1 MEFEGV
7 YQTSFTIPTGAT
19 SGERITLDGT
29 RGAVF
34 IYSSAGNLIGSLS
47 GSAGTDPFGNA
58 YPVGFTEF
66 QDVNTNIAFTNI
78 FSGIVYEGFLAN
90 RSSTPDYNHIS
101 FLAAQSSLT
110 SVYQSPWT
118 AGNSF
123 VQMLFTAAS
132 GSTMGVNSPN
142 LALQANGSI
151 TSDLFVSL
159 IGAIAGGDSAN
170 GIASWQTP
178 SYNANWS
185 ATSTFN
191 GQTPVTPLH
200 FRKDAENNLWLYGA
214 FLAGAVLP
222 GTTIFVLPVGYRPIT
237 LFGGNN
243 HMLDCMRLSGGAVT
257 QGKLRIDNS
266 GNVVTANANGLGVA
280 INDQFFA
287 NGKIPLGQIP

>member
-34 IYSSAGNLIGSLS
+34 VYSNAGNLIGSLS
-47 GSAGTDPFGNA
+47 GSAGTDGFGNA
-58 YPVGFTEF
+58 YPVGFTEYA
-66 QDVNTNIAFTNI
+66 DVNTNIAFTNM

-90 RSSTPDYNHIS
+90 RASTPDYNHIS

-110 SVYQSPWT
+110 SAYQSPWT

-123 VQMLFTAAS
+123 VQMLFTAAA
-132 GSTMGVNSPN
+132 GTTMGVNSPN
-142 LALQANGSI
+142 LALAANGSVN
-151 TSDLFVSL
+151 TDLFMSIL
-159 IGAIAGGDSAN
+159 GAIAGGDSIN
-170 GIASWQTP
+170 GIAAWQAP

-185 ATSTFN
+185 ASSTYN
-191 GQTPVTPLH
+191 GQSPVTPLH
-200 FRKDAENNLWLYGA
+200 YRKDAENNLWLYGCFA
-214 FLAGAVLP
+214 AGGTLP
-222 GTTIFVLPVGYRPIT
+222 GTTVFVLPVGYRPVS

-243 HMLDCMRLSGGAVT
+243 QFLDCQRDSAGTVT
-257 QGKLRIDNS
+257 TGRLRIDTS
-266 GNVVTANANGLGVA
+266 GNVVVANANGLGLV